1 MPETANLWQK
11 SHPWEP
17 SPHAHPEPVPIVSQ
31 SDLLNPLLHVADL
44 MDRDFEV
51 CSPETPLLDA
61 VRRLPQSESGIM
73 PVIEDSKEGKP
84 VGVLTEREVVAAL
97 AIWQREVFRLKVR
110 EVMST
115 KFETVKLN
123 DPLDKLLKHFGPRGV
138 LVVDSKHKLRGMI
151 HWRGLARG
159 CSERGV
165 GRILLG
171 LFNHR
176 GQKH

>member
-1 MPETANLWQK
+1 MPKTANLWQK

-31 SDLLNPLLHVADL
+31 SDLINPLLHVADL

-51 CSPETPLLDA
+51 CSPETPLIDA
-61 VRRLPQSESGIM
+61 VRKLAGSESGIM

-84 VGVLTEREVVAAL
+84 VGVLTERAVVAAL
-97 AIWQREVFRLKVR
+97 AISQRQVFQLSVR
-110 EVMST
+110 DVMST
-115 KFETVKLN
+115 KFQTVKLQ
-123 DPLDKLLKHFGPRGV
+123 DPLDKLLERFGARGV

-151 HWRGLARG
+151 HWRGLAKG
-159 CSERGV
+159 CSERGI

-171 LFNHR
+171 LFNNQPR
-176 GQKH
+176 K

>member
-1 MPETANLWQK
+1 MPETSNLWQK

-17 SPHAHPEPVPIVSQ
+17 SPHARPEPVPIVSP

-51 CSPETPLLDA
+51 CSPETPLLEA
-61 VRRLPQSESGIM
+61 VRKLARSESGIM

-84 VGVLTEREVVAAL
+84 VGVLTEREVVATL
-97 AIWQREVFRLKVR
+97 AIRPRDVFHLLVR
-110 EVMST
+110 DAMST
-115 KFETVKLN
+115 KFETVKLTE
-123 DPLDKLLKHFGPRGV
+123 PLDTLLERFGPRGI
-138 LVVDSKHKLRGMI
+138 LVVDSKHKLRGMV
-151 HWRGLARG
+151 HWRGLAKG

-171 LFNHR
+171 LLNHKGR
-176 GQKH
+176 AH